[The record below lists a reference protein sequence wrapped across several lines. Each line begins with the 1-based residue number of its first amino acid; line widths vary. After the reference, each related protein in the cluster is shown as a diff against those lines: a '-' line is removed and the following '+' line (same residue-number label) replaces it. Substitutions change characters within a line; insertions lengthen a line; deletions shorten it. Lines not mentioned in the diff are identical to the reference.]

1 MMCRMFAYVGSSTRE
16 LESLYKALR
25 ESASND
31 TRRIKDNK
39 HGDGW
44 GYVIYS
50 GEVIWYYRSR
60 RAIYDENFTVP
71 QVDGKFYAVFHARQA
86 SKKETVSSRFSHPFQ
101 ESNEKELIFLAHNG
115 YVDEE
120 ELKEWLGYQG
130 YTTDSELVTKALA
143 KFGMR
148 PEVMERLREYTV
160 SALNLLILR
169 VDKGSGVGR
178 LYYLNYF
185 KKDPEFYRMYLSQG
199 MEGKAVFSSTLKD
212 YGIDGVPVE
221 EGLRILD

>member
-1 MMCRMFAYVGSSTRE
+1 
-16 LESLYKALR
+16 
-25 ESASND
+25 
-31 TRRIKDNK
+31 
-39 HGDGW
+39 
-44 GYVIYS
+44 
-50 GEVIWYYRSR
+50 
-60 RAIYDENFTVP
+60 
-71 QVDGKFYAVFHARQA
+71 
-86 SKKETVSSRFSHPFQ
+86 
-101 ESNEKELIFLAHNG
+101 
-115 YVDEE
+115 
-120 ELKEWLGYQG
+120 
-130 YTTDSELVTKALA
+130 
-143 KFGMR
+143 
-148 PEVMERLREYTV
+148 MERLREYTV